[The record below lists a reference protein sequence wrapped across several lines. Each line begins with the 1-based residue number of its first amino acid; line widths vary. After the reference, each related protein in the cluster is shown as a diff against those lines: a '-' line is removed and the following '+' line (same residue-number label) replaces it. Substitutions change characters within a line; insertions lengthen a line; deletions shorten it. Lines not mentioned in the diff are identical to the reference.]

1 MIAKLIVH
9 GVDREHARR
18 RMLRALDELVIE
30 GVPTLVGFHK
40 ALLTHPCFVAGETC
54 HGVTESEL
62 LAQRADSLSHET
74 TTIAMGSDGAVR
86 MDARRREIEVAG
98 KRFSVRVL
106 APEPPWREL
115 GRRRHDRSAARGAQG
130 EGRGAVVS
138 PMQGTVLAV
147 NTSDGASVDVGDLLC
162 VIEAMKMENEIR
174 ADRAGI
180 VAQLAVGAGE
190 PIAAGQTIC
199 VIDASG

>member
-1 MIAKLIVH
+1 
-9 GVDREHARR
+9 
-18 RMLRALDELVIE
+18 
-30 GVPTLVGFHK
+30 
-40 ALLTHPCFVAGETC
+40 
-54 HGVTESEL
+54 
-62 LAQRADSLSHET
+62 
-74 TTIAMGSDGAVR
+74 
-86 MDARRREIEVAG
+86 
-98 KRFSVRVL
+98 
-106 APEPPWREL
+106 
-115 GRRRHDRSAARGAQG
+115 
-130 EGRGAVVS
+130 
-138 PMQGTVLAV
+138 VLAV